1 MRRKGGGCRF
11 DEINVIGKTG
21 LSKQHRLG
29 SDAAEPPFDTQP
41 AILHTFTC
49 MYHKVAFAFVWKTPF
64 VTSEPFCIKM
74 TIMKTCLYYFDPLK
88 LQFYIVKPGFTGIC
102 IFFFFLL
109 INIDSPRF
117 EQKYEKYIRIFIR
130 ILCFLW

>member
-1 MRRKGGGCRF
+1 MGGRGGGVRRRGGGCRF

-88 LQFYIVKPGFTGIC
+88 TSILYSKTGLYRDMH
-102 IFFFFLL
+102 FFLFSTHKHRQST
-109 INIDSPRF
+109 I
-117 EQKYEKYIRIFIR
+117 
-130 ILCFLW
+130 